1 MSCAQQHYAGYNQPY
16 PWCDR
21 WVARWADT
29 HARPSRHPQYPAA
42 MQPAGHTTAK
52 YRPDPAHRRH
62 YPAAVQPTGHTTAR
76 YPGKHNA
83 QPAQPARHATNQSH
97 HSQVAHR
104 RPPTPGHRPSTTRT
118 QLLRPPQADAARFT
132 PTGTRKSSCG
142 HRNTTHPP
150 TSAYPPALLSAA

>member
-1 MSCAQQHYAGYNQPY
+1 MSCAQQHNAGYNQPY

-21 WVARWADT
+21 WVARRADT
-29 HARPSRHPQYPAA
+29 HASPSRHPRYPAA
-42 MQPAGHTTAK
+42 MQPAGPTTAK
-52 YRPDPAHRRH
+52 YRPDPAHGRH

-76 YPGKHNA
+76 YPGKHNT
-83 QPAQPARHATNQSH
+83 QPAQPRPPCNQP
-97 HSQVAHR
+97 VAPQPSS
-104 RPPTPGHRPSTTRT
+104 PPTPGHRPSTTCT

-132 PTGTRKSSCG
+132 PAGTRKSSCG